1 MAIVLFMGKAYYSF
15 NKTHHAHLRR
25 HHMNINHVLVLTT
38 DLRAMECFWVDLIGL
53 HEGDRPPFPFNGLWL
68 YSDDNPLIHIAEQA
82 FSAFGNG
89 SIAHVALEGA
99 NYNALLKR
107 LDNSAYSYTE
117 KVLPISNE
125 RQLFIIGPDGLTVE
139 MLFPLNEHQELTE
152 KKQTLVYE
160 TNQNFDFLGGKIL

>member
-1 MAIVLFMGKAYYSF
+1 LGKAEQIILCVAF
-15 NKTHHAHLRR
+15 LFKGITLNKKMRLDYESLRLPETSIFKW
-25 HHMNINHVLVLTT
+25 N
-38 DLRAMECFWVDLIGL
+38 GY
-53 HEGDRPPFPFNGLWL
+53 RPPFPFNGLWL
-68 YSDDNPLIHIAEQA
+68 YSHDNPLIHIAEQP

-117 KVLPISNE
+117 KTLPISNE
-125 RQLFIIGPDGLTVE
+125 RQLFITGPDGLTVE
-139 MLFPLNEHQELTE
+139 MLFPLDELLELTE

-160 TNQNFDFLGGKIL
+160 TNENFNFLGGKIL

>member
-68 YSDDNPLIHIAEQA
+68 YSDDNPLIHIAEHP
-82 FSAFGNG
+82 FSAL
-89 SIAHVALEGA
+89 VMVQLPML
-99 NYNALLKR
+99 LLKG
-107 LDNSAYSYTE
+107 LITTHYYNDLII
-117 KVLPISNE
+117 VLILIP
-125 RQLFIIGPDGLTVE
+125 
-139 MLFPLNEHQELTE
+139 
-152 KKQTLVYE
+152 KKLCQFQTS
-160 TNQNFDFLGGKIL
+160 DSFLLLALMV